1 MTNIMYKTDSV
12 IRQEGM
18 KILLDKMGM
27 VDAERFI
34 SLIIREPFD
43 YTKWREDLFDNIS
56 LQELAQKANEYC
68 ESFE

>member
-43 YTKWREDLFDNIS
+43 YTKWREDLFDNMS